1 MLNLRGSVQVWRLP
15 QLGQGTDSLM
25 STVSGSRDVVLAP
38 AYSSWRWSSRKR
50 LWHDWHSTRGSV
62 NVARWPLASHVF
74 VGRMIAESRPTT
86 SSRVVT
92 IERHHCFLTFSF
104 SSTPSGP

>member
-1 MLNLRGSVQVWRLP
+1 MLKLRGSVQVWRLP
-15 QLGQGTDSLM
+15 QLGHGTDSLM
-25 STVSGSRDVVLAP
+25 STVSGSATSCLP

-50 LWHDWHSTRGSV
+50 LWHDWHSTSGSV
-62 NVARWPLASHVF
+62 NVARWPLASQVR
-74 VGRMIAESRPTT
+74 VGRMIAESRPTM

-92 IERHHCFLTFSF
+92 MNRHHCFLTFSL